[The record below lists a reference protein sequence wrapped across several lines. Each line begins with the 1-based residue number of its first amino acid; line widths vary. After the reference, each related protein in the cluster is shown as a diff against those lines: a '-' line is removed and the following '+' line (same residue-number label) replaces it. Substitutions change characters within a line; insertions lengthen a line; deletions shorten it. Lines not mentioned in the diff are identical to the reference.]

1 MDDAAFY
8 RERGFGGT
16 AGFGRRPALLVIDLV
31 NGFTDP
37 SSSLGSDLDAVVAA
51 TRRLIDA
58 CRARDV
64 PIVFTTVAFDGAKS
78 QAAAVFMAKVPAL
91 RTLVAGSH
99 AVEVDPRLGMQLTD
113 TLITKQF
120 ASCFFGTALSSLLA
134 AEGCDTVLVTGATTS
149 GCVRATAVDA
159 VQHGYRPI
167 VPRECVGDRA
177 RAPHEANLFDIQQKY
192 GDVVAVEDVIA
203 AVTALCPSASSAD
216 RSPRSS

>member
-1 MDDAAFY
+1 MDDAEFY
-8 RERGFGGT
+8 RERGFGGR

-31 NGFTDP
+31 NAFTDP
-37 SSSLGSDLDAVVAA
+37 ASALGSDLDAVLAA

-58 CRARDV
+58 CRAKGV
-64 PIVFTTVAFDGAKS
+64 PIIFTTVAYDGARS
-78 QAAAVFMAKVPAL
+78 QAAAVFIAKIPSL
-91 RTLVAGSH
+91 RTLEAGSH
-99 AVEVDPRLGMQLTD
+99 AVQVDARLGLQQSD

-120 ASCFFGTALSSLLA
+120 ASAFFGTALSSLLA

-177 RAPHEANLFDIQQKY
+177 SAPHEANLFDIQQKY
-192 GDVVAVEDVIA
+192 GDVVDLEDALA
-203 AVTALCPSASSAD
+203 AVAALAE
-216 RSPRSS
+216 

>member
-31 NGFTDP
+31 NGFTNP
-37 SSSLGSDLDAVVAA
+37 ASPLGSDLDAVVAA
-51 TRRLIDA
+51 TRRLLDA
-58 CRARDV
+58 CRLKGV

-78 QAAAVFMAKVPAL
+78 QAAAVFMAKIPSL
-91 RTLVAGSH
+91 RTLQAGSD
-99 AVEVDPRLGMQLTD
+99 AVQIDTRLGLQPSD

-120 ASCFFGTALSSLLA
+120 ASAFFGTALSSLLA

-159 VQHGYRPI
+159 VQYGYRPI

-192 GDVVAVEDVIA
+192 GDVVGLDGVLEAIA
-203 AVTALCPSASSAD
+203 AL
-216 RSPRSS
+216 

>member
-37 SSSLGSDLDAVVAA
+37 AAPLGSDLDSVVAA
-51 TRRLIDA
+51 TRTLIDA
-58 CRARDV
+58 CRDKAL
-64 PIVFTTVAFDGAKS
+64 PIVFTTVAFDSARS
-78 QAAAVFMAKVPAL
+78 QAAAVFMAKVPSL
-91 RTLVAGSH
+91 KMLVAGSH
-99 AVEVDPRLGMQLTD
+99 AVQIDPRLGFQPSD

-120 ASCFFGTALSSLLA
+120 ASSFFGTALSSLLA

-159 VQHGYRPI
+159 VQHGYRPV

-177 RAPHEANLFDIQQKY
+177 QAPHDANLFDIQQKY
-192 GDVVAVEDVIA
+192 GDVVTLDEALTAIA
-203 AVTALCPSASSAD
+203 ALPG
-216 RSPRSS
+216 

>member
-1 MDDAAFY
+1 L
-8 RERGFGGT
+8 GG
-16 AGFGRRPALLVIDLV
+16 GVWGGPGGGGGGPALLVIDLV

-37 SSSLGSDLDAVVAA
+37 SSPLGSDLDAVVAA
-51 TRRLIDA
+51 TRQLIDA
-58 CRARDV
+58 CRAKGA

-78 QAAAVFMAKVPAL
+78 QAAAVFMAKIPSL
-91 RTLVAGSH
+91 RTLEAGSH
-99 AVEVDPRLGMQLTD
+99 AVQIDERLGLQPSD

-120 ASCFFGTALSSLLA
+120 ASAFFGTALSSLLA

-177 RAPHEANLFDIQQKY
+177 EAPHEANLFDIQQKY
-192 GDVVAVEDVIA
+192 GDVVALDAALA
-203 AVTALCPSASSAD
+203 AVAAL
-216 RSPRSS
+216 

>member
-1 MDDAAFY
+1 MDDADFY

-16 AGFGRRPALLVIDLV
+16 AGLGRRPALLVIDLV

-37 SSSLGSDLDAVVAA
+37 ASPLGSDLDSVVAA

-58 CRARDV
+58 CRSKGV
-64 PIVFTTVAFDGAKS
+64 PIIFTTVAFDGAKS
-78 QAAAVFMAKVPAL
+78 QAAAVFMAKIPSL

-99 AVEVDPRLGMQLTD
+99 AVQVDPRLGMQPSD

-149 GCVRATAVDA
+149 GCVRASAVDA

-177 RAPHEANLFDIQQKY
+177 QAPHDANLFDIQQKY
-192 GDVVAVEDVIA
+192 GDVVGVDDAIA
-203 AVTALCPSASSAD
+203 AVAALSD
-216 RSPRSS
+216 

>member
-1 MDDAAFY
+1 MDDAKLY

-37 SSSLGSDLDAVVAA
+37 ASPLGSDLDAVVAA

-58 CRARDV
+58 CRAQQL
-64 PIVFTTVAFDGAKS
+64 PIVFTTVAFDGAQS
-78 QAAAVFMAKVPAL
+78 QAAAVFMAKIPSL

-99 AVEVDPRLGMQLTD
+99 AVQVDPRLGLPATD

-134 AEGCDTVLVTGATTS
+134 AEGCDTVIVTGATTS
-149 GCVRATAVDA
+149 GCVRASVVDA

-177 RAPHEANLFDIQQKY
+177 QAPHDANLFDIQQKY
-192 GDVVAVEDVIA
+192 GDVIGLDEALA
-203 AVTALCPSASSAD
+203 AVAQLAAG
-216 RSPRSS
+216 

>member
-1 MDDAAFY
+1 MDDAK
-8 RERGFGGT
+8 RIGFGGT

-37 SSSLGSDLDAVVAA
+37 ASPLGSDLDAVVAA

-58 CRARDV
+58 CRAQQL
-64 PIVFTTVAFDGAKS
+64 PIVFTTVAFDEATS
-78 QAAAVFMAKVPAL
+78 QAAAVFMAKIPSL
-91 RTLVAGSH
+91 RTLVAGSR
-99 AVEVDPRLGMQLTD
+99 AVQVDPRLGLRPTD

-134 AEGCDTVLVTGATTS
+134 AEGCDTVIVTGATTS
-149 GCVRATAVDA
+149 GCVRASVVDA

-177 RAPHEANLFDIQQKY
+177 QAPHDANLFDIQQKY
-192 GDVVAVEDVIA
+192 GDVIGVDEALA
-203 AVTALCPSASSAD
+203 AVAQLAAG
-216 RSPRSS
+216 